1 MKQQVANKASGFT
14 LIELLVVVLI
24 IGILSAVALPQY
36 QRAVEKS
43 RATQAF
49 ALLKTVGQAAE
60 AYNLANGDY
69 PTTFDELAVDIPW
82 TGHERWTTQPS
93 ASASLSNAEWS
104 LQIYKTNDAG
114 ALLVY
119 AGRLTGKYA
128 GGGFVFVVAPGTGN
142 RYTNYVG
149 KVVCAERIE
158 DGVIFQGEAGSYCKL
173 FNATT
178 RASFGN
184 TFRGYDMP

>member
-1 MKQQVANKASGFT
+1 MKQHVANKANGFT

-36 QRAVEKS
+36 QKTVEKS

-60 AYNLANGDY
+60 AYNLANGNY

-82 TGHERWTTQPS
+82 TGQVRWSTLPTT
-93 ASASLSNAEWS
+93 AATRSNADWS
-104 LQIYKTNDAG
+104 LQIYRTEDFG
-114 ALLVY
+114 ALTIY

-128 GGGFVFVVAPGTGN
+128 GGGFVWIVNPGTGN
-142 RYTNYVG
+142 RYINYVG
-149 KVVCAERIE
+149 KMICAERKSS
-158 DGVIFQGEAGSYCKL
+158 GVIFQGEGGSYCKL
-173 FNATT
+173 FNATVRNNIGT
-178 RASFGN
+178 